1 MYIKQLSIFIENKV
15 GRLQAIM
22 DTLSENGIN
31 IRALSIA
38 ETTEFGILR
47 IITPDVEKAKKVLRE
62 VDVISK
68 ITDVIAVYID
78 DQAGGLAKMLK
89 CITAAEVNVEYMYA
103 FLGRTEG
110 KALMVLKADDEAK
123 AEKALVASGMELAS
137 PEIIYFNKVKNKGA
151 GSLRVQLLIYTFD
164 AKLLFTASP
173 AGAYRFAFHDIYLRK
188 HIRRTPKIFGYTP

>member
-1 MYIKQLSIFIENKV
+1 MFIKQLSIFIENKV

-22 DTLSENGIN
+22 DTLSANDIN

-78 DQAGGLAKMLK
+78 DKAGGLAKMLK
-89 CITAAEVNVEYMYA
+89 SITDANVNVEYMYA

-123 AEKALVASGMELAS
+123 AEKALTASGMELAS
-137 PEIIYFNKVKNKGA
+137 PDII
-151 GSLRVQLLIYTFD
+151 
-164 AKLLFTASP
+164 
-173 AGAYRFAFHDIYLRK
+173 
-188 HIRRTPKIFGYTP
+188 

>member
-15 GRLQAIM
+15 GRLQDIIDA
-22 DTLSENGIN
+22 LSDNGIN

-47 IITPDVEKAKKVLRE
+47 IITPDFEKAKKVLRDA
-62 VDVISK
+62 DVISK

-78 DQAGGLAKMLK
+78 DKAGGLAKMLRSV
-89 CITAAEVNVEYMYA
+89 TEAGVNVEYMYA

-123 AEKALVASGMELAS
+123 AEKALLDSGMELAS
-137 PEIIYFNKVKNKGA
+137 PD
-151 GSLRVQLLIYTFD
+151 LI
-164 AKLLFTASP
+164 
-173 AGAYRFAFHDIYLRK
+173 
-188 HIRRTPKIFGYTP
+188 

>member
-1 MYIKQLSIFIENKV
+1 MYLKQLSIFIENKV

-22 DTLSENGIN
+22 DTLSENDIN

-47 IITPDVEKAKKVLRE
+47 IITPDVDKSKKVLRE

-78 DQAGGLAKMLK
+78 DKAGGLAKMLRA
-89 CITAAEVNVEYMYA
+89 ITAAEVNVEYMYA

-123 AEKALVASGMELAS
+123 AEKALLESGMELAS
-137 PEIIYFNKVKNKGA
+137 PNII
-151 GSLRVQLLIYTFD
+151 
-164 AKLLFTASP
+164 
-173 AGAYRFAFHDIYLRK
+173 
-188 HIRRTPKIFGYTP
+188 

>member
-1 MYIKQLSIFIENKV
+1 MFIKQLSIFIENKV

-22 DTLSENGIN
+22 DTLSENDIN

-47 IITPDVEKAKKVLRE
+47 IITPDVDKAKKVLRD

-78 DQAGGLAKMLK
+78 DKAGGLAKMLK
-89 CITAAEVNVEYMYA
+89 SITAAEVNVEYMYA

-110 KALMVLKADDEAK
+110 KALMVLKADDE
-123 AEKALVASGMELAS
+123 EKAKNALIASGMELAS
-137 PEIIYFNKVKNKGA
+137 PEII
-151 GSLRVQLLIYTFD
+151 
-164 AKLLFTASP
+164 
-173 AGAYRFAFHDIYLRK
+173 
-188 HIRRTPKIFGYTP
+188 

>member
-1 MYIKQLSIFIENKV
+1 MFIKQLSIFIENKV

-22 DTLSENGIN
+22 DTLSENDIN

-47 IITPDVEKAKKVLRE
+47 IITPDVDKAKKVLRE

-78 DQAGGLAKMLK
+78 DRAGGLAKMLK
-89 CITAAEVNVEYMYA
+89 AITEAEINVEYMYA

-123 AEKALVASGMELAS
+123 AEKALLASGMELAS
-137 PEIIYFNKVKNKGA
+137 PDII
-151 GSLRVQLLIYTFD
+151 
-164 AKLLFTASP
+164 
-173 AGAYRFAFHDIYLRK
+173 
-188 HIRRTPKIFGYTP
+188 

>member
-1 MYIKQLSIFIENKV
+1 MFIKQLSIFIENKV

-22 DTLSENGIN
+22 DTLSENDIN

-47 IITPDVEKAKKVLRE
+47 IITPEVDKAKKVLRE

-78 DQAGGLAKMLK
+78 DRAGGLAKMLK
-89 CITAAEVNVEYMYA
+89 CITDAGINVEYMYA

-123 AEKALVASGMELAS
+123 AEKALLASGMELAS
-137 PEIIYFNKVKNKGA
+137 PDII
-151 GSLRVQLLIYTFD
+151 
-164 AKLLFTASP
+164 
-173 AGAYRFAFHDIYLRK
+173 
-188 HIRRTPKIFGYTP
+188 

>member
-1 MYIKQLSIFIENKV
+1 MYLKQLSIFIENKV

-22 DTLSENGIN
+22 DTLSENDIN

-47 IITPDVEKAKKVLRE
+47 IITPDVDKAKKVLRE

-78 DQAGGLAKMLK
+78 DKAGGLAKMLK
-89 CITAAEVNVEYMYA
+89 AITAAEVNVEYMYA

-123 AEKALVASGMELAS
+123 AEKALLESGMELAS
-137 PEIIYFNKVKNKGA
+137 PDII
-151 GSLRVQLLIYTFD
+151 
-164 AKLLFTASP
+164 
-173 AGAYRFAFHDIYLRK
+173 
-188 HIRRTPKIFGYTP
+188 

>member
-1 MYIKQLSIFIENKV
+1 MFIKQLSIFIENKV
-15 GRLQAIM
+15 GRLQSIM

-47 IITPDVEKAKKVLRE
+47 IITPDVDKAKKVLRD

-78 DQAGGLAKMLK
+78 DKAGGLAKMLRS
-89 CITAAEVNVEYMYA
+89 ITEAGINVEYMYA

-110 KALMVLKADDEAK
+110 KALMVLKADDEEK
-123 AEKALVASGMELAS
+123 AEKALIFSVMELES
-137 PEIIYFNKVKNKGA
+137 PDII
-151 GSLRVQLLIYTFD
+151 
-164 AKLLFTASP
+164 
-173 AGAYRFAFHDIYLRK
+173 
-188 HIRRTPKIFGYTP
+188 

>member
-1 MYIKQLSIFIENKV
+1 MFIKQLSIFIENKV

-47 IITPDVEKAKKVLRE
+47 IITPDVDKAKKVLRDI
-62 VDVISK
+62 DVISK

-78 DQAGGLAKMLK
+78 DKAGGLAKMLK
-89 CITAAEVNVEYMYA
+89 AITDAEINVEYMYA

-110 KALMVLKADDEAK
+110 TALMVLKADDEAK
-123 AEKALVASGMELAS
+123 AEKALLGSGMELAR
-137 PEIIYFNKVKNKGA
+137 PDII
-151 GSLRVQLLIYTFD
+151 
-164 AKLLFTASP
+164 
-173 AGAYRFAFHDIYLRK
+173 
-188 HIRRTPKIFGYTP
+188 

>member
-1 MYIKQLSIFIENKV
+1 MFIKQLSIFIENKV

-22 DTLSENGIN
+22 DTLSENEIN

-47 IITPDVEKAKKVLRE
+47 IITPDVDKAKKVLRE

-78 DQAGGLAKMLK
+78 DKAGGLAKMLR
-89 CITAAEVNVEYMYA
+89 CITNAGINVEYMYA

-123 AEKALVASGMELAS
+123 AEKALLESGIELAS
-137 PEIIYFNKVKNKGA
+137 PDII
-151 GSLRVQLLIYTFD
+151 
-164 AKLLFTASP
+164 
-173 AGAYRFAFHDIYLRK
+173 
-188 HIRRTPKIFGYTP
+188 

>member
-1 MYIKQLSIFIENKV
+1 MFIKQLSIFVENKV

-47 IITPDVEKAKKVLRE
+47 IITPEVDKAKQVLRD

-68 ITDVIAVYID
+68 VTDVIAVYID
-78 DQAGGLAKMLK
+78 DRAGGLAKMLK
-89 CITAAEVNVEYMYA
+89 AITDAGINVEYMYA

-110 KALMVLKADDEAK
+110 KALMVLKADDEAA
-123 AEKALVASGMELAS
+123 AEKALKDGGI
-137 PEIIYFNKVKNKGA
+137 EIADPDN
-151 GSLRVQLLIYTFD
+151 L
-164 AKLLFTASP
+164 
-173 AGAYRFAFHDIYLRK
+173 
-188 HIRRTPKIFGYTP
+188 